1 MAYREVGM
9 WEILEVL
16 RRVHRGESQVAI
28 ARATGHTRKTI
39 RRYTRTARKRGW
51 TPDGS
56 QEPDEALAQYDLRHT
71 PSIRPR
77 VVFDYR

>member
-28 ARATGHTRKTI
+28 ALATGHTRKRI
-39 RRYTRTARKRGW
+39 RRYSRTARKRGW
-51 TPDGS
+51 IPGGA
-56 QEPDEALAQYDLRHT
+56 QEPDAAWPR
-71 PSIRPR
+71 PSRSG
-77 VVFDYR
+77 